1 MKKLNFQSSPDFQ
14 DRAAATDG
22 TIAARVSGGQI
33 CFRGGLSDYLVHLSG
48 WLKEL
53 IADVDHLLS
62 WSATRQG
69 IYWGQTRQS
78 ILDWLS
84 EADAELWDGHPC
96 FDDCVEL
103 FDEIAKWAINSRA
116 RVTLLKLLNKV
127 GQTYFLQL
135 W

>member
-1 MKKLNFQSSPDFQ
+1 MKNLISTFSPDVRG
-14 DRAAATDG
+14 RAAATG
-22 TIAARVSGGQI
+22 RTIAARVSGGQV
-33 CFRGGLSDYLVHLSG
+33 CFRGGLSDYLDHLSG

-53 IADVDHLLS
+53 IADVEHLLS
-62 WSATRQG
+62 WNATRQG
-69 IYWGQTRQS
+69 IYWGQTRRS

-103 FDEIAKWAINSRA
+103 FDEIAKWAINSRP

-127 GQTYFLQL
+127 GQNYFLQL